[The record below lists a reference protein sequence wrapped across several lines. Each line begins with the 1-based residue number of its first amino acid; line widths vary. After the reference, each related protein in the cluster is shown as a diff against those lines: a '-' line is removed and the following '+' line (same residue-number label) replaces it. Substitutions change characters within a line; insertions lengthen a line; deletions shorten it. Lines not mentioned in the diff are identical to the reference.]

1 MGSGD
6 EIFQPVGRG
15 GAVTQSTVF
24 KETVEDVDAVAI
36 AEADGGAIENAEEAG
51 VIEGEGKGI
60 GIERGEDAR
69 RAGGEEEGFDEFVV
83 GDVVEAHG
91 ADMVDAG
98 VGFELVAGVRGP
110 TGGRAPGQGI
120 EQRVGKEERVVAE
133 VAGPESPRF
142 LE

>member
-15 GAVTQSTVF
+15 GAVAQSAVF

-69 RAGGEEEGFDEFVV
+69 RAGGEEDGLDEFVV

-98 VGFELVAGVRGP
+98 VGFVLVAEGGP
-110 TGGRAPGQGI
+110 AGGRAPGQGI

-133 VAGPESPRF
+133 VAEPESPGF